1 VSVTLVHVLIT
12 PFTMRTIVQTQD
24 CQCAEA
30 VLMEE
35 KRPKLAIS
43 RVAPAHKTKTGKRI
57 KVDDKKNK
65 RKRMN

>member
-1 VSVTLVHVLIT
+1 
-12 PFTMRTIVQTQD
+12 MRTVVQTQD
-24 CQCAEA
+24 CRCAEA

-57 KVDDKKNK
+57 KVDDKKTSEK
-65 RKRMN
+65 E